1 MGIEQTDWAREATL
15 VRPARLTLALYQS
28 APALDASRP
37 WVPDHLLP
45 LYGGEAFASLTA
57 SQRLRYNHAY
67 ARQLVDEFIWTERVL
82 ILAPLK
88 KLCLTRALDPD
99 QSAVLQ
105 SFMSD
110 EVHHIESFSHLED
123 LAVGADQPASKS
135 MFRPP
140 RLLRVLLNLAQ
151 RYPTKLTFW
160 APVIE
165 GFEKHALKI
174 AQEYHRDET
183 ADPLFREVF
192 VTHARDEARHC
203 RFDALI
209 ANWLQAGSGMVS
221 NAVNRK
227 LLAAFNATYR
237 SVEWGLDG
245 ALHDLA
251 RSHPEIA
258 DKLPQLLAEAKA
270 LRRAMPLPV

>member
-1 MGIEQTDWAREATL
+1 MGIERTDWAKEATL
-15 VRPARLTLALYQS
+15 LRPAKLTLALYQS
-28 APALDASRP
+28 APALEASRP

-67 ARQLVDEFIWTERVL
+67 ARQLVHEFIWTERGL

-88 KLCLTRALDPD
+88 QLCRTRALDSD
-99 QSAVLQ
+99 QSAVLA

-110 EVHHIESFSHLED
+110 EMHHIESFTHLES
-123 LAVGADQPASKS
+123 LAVAADQPANES

-140 RLLRVLLNLAQ
+140 RLLRVLLSLAQ
-151 RYPTKLTFW
+151 RYPTTLTFW

-165 GFEKHALKI
+165 AFEKHALKI
-174 AQEYHRDET
+174 AQEYHRDESI
-183 ADPLFREVF
+183 DPLFREVF
-192 VTHARDEARHC
+192 VAHARDEARHC

-209 ANWLQAGSGMVS
+209 ASWLQDGAGAISK
-221 NAVNRK
+221 AVNST
-227 LLAAFNATYR
+227 LLATFTSVYR

-245 ALHDLA
+245 ALVDLA
-251 RSHPEIA
+251 RSHPELA
-258 DKLPQLLAEAKA
+258 GKLPQLLAEAKA
-270 LRRAMPLPV
+270 LRRAAPLPV